1 MIEDRL
7 MSTRVSG
14 ATRLAVQRIRDRVRL
29 AIGVVGLI
37 VLTASSVVSSVG
49 GQSPASAVV
58 SGCTDCSLVVSRV
71 GRLEPRGVESEFS
84 HDAISIVQDGR
95 GRIVA
100 GPVGG
105 FTSFAVFNATGK
117 LLKVVGRSGAGPGEF
132 RMISSIAITRDDSIL
147 VMDPLLQRLS
157 VFSPTMDFVRSIP
170 MPQLRRMLAR
180 PAGTLIAVANLRSG
194 DAVGFALHEFD
205 LNDGHRVR
213 SFGEDTRLFGSA
225 AEASLTAEALRST
238 FVATDSDG
246 ALLVSREEP
255 FRVERLGPSDLTVLS
270 RYQPS
275 WLPSPTP
282 RYRTRPGRAATA
294 ETPRGE
300 DELLEPRPRTT
311 SLAMLSDG
319 TAILAGIVAAPDW
332 RRRANPHAAEVG
344 RRIDWSD
351 RLRKADGWYSS
362 VIDYFDPLTGVFI
375 GRTRLRHSSVHLL
388 RNGQVA
394 VLSVDDDGLIVVDVL
409 QVHAPGGTRR

>member
-1 MIEDRL
+1 MTL
-7 MSTRVSG
+7 LV
-14 ATRLAVQRIRDRVRL
+14 
-29 AIGVVGLI
+29 
-37 VLTASSVVSSVG
+37 ASSVA
-49 GQSPASAVV
+49 GQTRASPVV
-58 SGCTDCSLVVSRV
+58 SGCTDCSLAVSRV
-71 GRLEPRGVESEFS
+71 GRLEPSGVESEFV
-84 HDAISIVQDGR
+84 HDAVSIVQDSR

-105 FTSFAVFNATGK
+105 FTSFALFSATGK

-132 RMISSIAITRDDSIL
+132 RLISSIAITRNDSVL

-157 VFSPTMDFVRSIP
+157 VFSPTLDFVRSIS
-170 MPQLRRMLAR
+170 MPQLRRMLAL
-180 PAGTLIAVANLRSG
+180 PAGTLIAVADLRSG
-194 DAVGFALHEFD
+194 NAVGFALHEFD
-205 LNDGHRVR
+205 LNDGHRIR

-225 AEASLTAEALRST
+225 ADASLKTEALRST
-238 FVATDSDG
+238 LMATDSEG
-246 ALLVSREEP
+246 VLLVSREEP
-255 FRVERLGPSDLTVLS
+255 VRIERLGQSDLSVLS

-275 WLPSPTP
+275 WLPFPTP

-294 ETPRGE
+294 ETPKGE

-311 SLAMLSDG
+311 ALSMLSDG
-319 TAILAGIVAAPDW
+319 TAILAGIAAAPDW
-332 RRRANPHAAEVG
+332 RRRENPHEAIVG

-362 VIDYFDPLTGVFI
+362 VIDYFDPLTGVLI
-375 GRTRLRHSSVHLL
+375 GRTRLRPSSIQLL

-394 VLSVDDDGLIVVDVL
+394 ALSVDDDGLIVVDVL